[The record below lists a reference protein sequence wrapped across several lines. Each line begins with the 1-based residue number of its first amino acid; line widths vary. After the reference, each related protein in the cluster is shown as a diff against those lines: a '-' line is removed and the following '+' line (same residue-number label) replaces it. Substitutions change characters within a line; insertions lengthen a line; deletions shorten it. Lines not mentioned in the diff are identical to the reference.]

1 MTLRAIQH
9 PGEDVDSF
17 ARTDVTW
24 AAYLL
29 LGYFGYL
36 QAVLGPVMP
45 FLRHDLRLSY
55 AAGGLHFS
63 AFAAGMIVAG
73 LTGARITAWLG
84 RPVVFWGGAV
94 GMAVGAVMVVVGGRL
109 ALTVAG
115 AGVMGL
121 LGTLLLVTIQAVL
134 SDQHGPYRTRALT
147 EANIGASLASAL
159 AALLVGLCQ
168 GVGLGWRAALL
179 IPIALFMLIAARYRR
194 APLPPRAA
202 VAAHGHKP
210 ATRLPLLFWLYW
222 VVVVFSVAAEWSL
235 TFWGTDYLHHVV
247 ALDTGVAATVMGL
260 YLFGTVLAR
269 VLGSRLTR
277 AIPSATLLVAA
288 IGVALAGFFV
298 FWLAPHGLLTF
309 AGLAV
314 TGLGIA
320 NLFPLGLATG
330 LGIAPASSDTTSA
343 RISLGA
349 GLAIFVAPLSL
360 GGVADHVGIRAAY
373 GVVPLLLCA
382 AGAAA
387 LGALALGRRQR
398 RRMIGSRQLSAIS

>member
-1 MTLRAIQH
+1 VTLRAIQH

-147 EANIGASLASAL
+147 EANIGASLASGL

-168 GVGLGWRAALL
+168 GVG
-179 IPIALFMLIAARYRR
+179 
-194 APLPPRAA
+194 
-202 VAAHGHKP
+202 
-210 ATRLPLLFWLYW
+210 
-222 VVVVFSVAAEWSL
+222 
-235 TFWGTDYLHHVV
+235 
-247 ALDTGVAATVMGL
+247 
-260 YLFGTVLAR
+260 
-269 VLGSRLTR
+269 
-277 AIPSATLLVAA
+277 
-288 IGVALAGFFV
+288 
-298 FWLAPHGLLTF
+298 
-309 AGLAV
+309 
-314 TGLGIA
+314 
-320 NLFPLGLATG
+320 
-330 LGIAPASSDTTSA
+330 
-343 RISLGA
+343 
-349 GLAIFVAPLSL
+349 
-360 GGVADHVGIRAAY
+360 
-373 GVVPLLLCA
+373 
-382 AGAAA
+382 
-387 LGALALGRRQR
+387 
-398 RRMIGSRQLSAIS
+398 